1 MWQVVKPLRPHP
13 LSIGQARNFCTR
25 RLSSVLDGR
34 DCGDVVADAA
44 IIASELVTNA
54 VSAGSSLIELLI
66 ALTDTSVRIEVLD
79 DAGGDVIASQPA
91 PTDPKGRGLMIV
103 AALARDWGV
112 VKDHHIK
119 HVWAE
124 IAVPAPD
131 RTATDRDYGNG
142 AGNDRTGISSP
153 P

>member
-1 MWQVVKPLRPHP
+1 VWQVVKPLRPHP

-25 RLSSVLDGR
+25 RLASVLDGR
-34 DCGDVVADAA
+34 DYGDVVADAA

-54 VSAGSSLIELLI
+54 VSAGSSLIELFLG
-66 ALTDTSVRIEVLD
+66 LNDTSIRIEVLD
-79 DAGGDVIASQPA
+79 DAGGDVVPSRPA

-112 VKDHHIK
+112 ESDHHVK

-124 IAVPAPD
+124 IAIPEAGGHGD
-131 RTATDRDYGNG
+131 RRDG
-142 AGNDRTGISSP
+142 ADSGRTGISSP